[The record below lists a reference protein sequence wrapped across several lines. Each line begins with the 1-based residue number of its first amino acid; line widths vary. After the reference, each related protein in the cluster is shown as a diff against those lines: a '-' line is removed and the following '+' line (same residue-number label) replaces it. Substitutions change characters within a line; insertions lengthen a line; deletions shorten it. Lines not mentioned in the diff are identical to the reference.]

1 MNIQS
6 ERINENQPLLA
17 GNRNND
23 NIRLNIYDI
32 ESDGESADEPNP
44 VVNKNEDYSCTLTID
59 TNLDKSE
66 NENVLNSARPS
77 FTSTFPSPFE
87 EESVLKF
94 YGGPTSDELC
104 VPSGEYEIDREKF
117 IDKINGNNEGKNDKK
132 KTNKQTNRIPILDY
146 IFLFLHMEII
156 Y

>member
-17 GNRNND
+17 GNSHNENV
-23 NIRLNIYDI
+23 RLNIYDM
-32 ESDGESADEPNP
+32 ESDGESVDESNNNA
-44 VVNKNEDYSCTLTID
+44 VNKNEDYGLTCTLTID

-87 EESVLKF
+87 NESVLKF

-117 IDKINGNNEGKNDKK
+117 IDKINGNNEGKRTKN
-132 KTNKQTNRIPILDY
+132 NIY
-146 IFLFLHMEII
+146 IFRFLYMEVV